1 MPLLFLLFVKLSRV
15 CDRCCRCRHSQ
26 HCVNS
31 EWNSETVWELRPQH
45 ALHSKGRVGAHLR
58 QHFADLIAARKLLEP
73 DVVTDRVVAKARSK
87 IDAWQLAA
95 GSSSKGALEF
105 HRRPHSEHR
114 KAERLLQVELEVLAK
129 QEKVAAEQ
137 EKLRAAAEV
146 KKSKPKPK
154 PKPKND
160 HVFVG
165 WGKG

>member
-1 MPLLFLLFVKLSRV
+1 MKLSHVLV
-15 CDRCCRCRHSQ
+15 CDRCCWCRHSQ

-45 ALHSKGRVGAHLR
+45 ALHSKGHVGAHLR
-58 QHFADLIAARKLLEP
+58 QHFADLVAARKLLEP

-87 IDAWQLAA
+87 IDAWVLAA
-95 GSSSKGALEF
+95 GSSSKGAPEF
-105 HRRPHSEHR
+105 QRRPHSEHR

-129 QEKVAAEQ
+129 QEQVAAEQ
-137 EKLRAAAEV
+137 EKLRAVADV

-154 PKPKND
+154 PKNN